1 MLAVRVLAV
10 AASVLIA
17 GAAAYA
23 AAPAITGDGVGD
35 VKLGKKAS
43 ELRQAG
49 LIGKLRHGCELAPD
63 TRTAKL
69 KPPLEGQVNFTLT
82 TPRRADN
89 IVVSGGAKASGVG
102 VGYAQASG
110 QGGLPAREV
119 RPWNGG
125 RVRDHPRQGPEARR
139 RQVPVRGRRRDQEGD
154 LDRRPVHRLLRVSGA
169 TRRRA
174 RIQHCACGMTAAA
187 GRRRHACRAFA

>member
-82 TPRRADN
+82 KPRRARRHHRQRRGQGLR
-89 IVVSGGAKASGVG
+89 GGGRI
-102 VGYAQASG
+102 AQASG
-110 QGGLPAREV
+110 SRWPSR
-119 RPWNGG
+119 
-125 RVRDHPRQGPEARR
+125 
-139 RQVPVRGRRRDQEGD
+139 
-154 LDRRPVHRLLRVSGA
+154 
-169 TRRRA
+169 T
-174 RIQHCACGMTAAA
+174 
-187 GRRRHACRAFA
+187 

>member
-102 VGYAQASG
+102 VGSRKHQVKATFPHVKFDHGTEDVFGITLAKVPKRD
-110 QGGLPAREV
+110 GGKFQFAVDVGTKKVTLI
-119 RPWNGG
+119 G
-125 RVRDHPRQGPEARR
+125 
-139 RQVPVRGRRRDQEGD
+139 VPF
-154 LDRRPVHRLLRVSGA
+154 
-169 TRRRA
+169 
-174 RIQHCACGMTAAA
+174 I
-187 GRRRHACRAFA
+187 AFCE